1 MDGIADDVAI
11 SLSATGAETPFS
23 MRRHGIAAGATN
35 PAAIAGKSFAM
46 DALVTFALSLVTYD
60 VLVAPVWQWDHWVFI
75 LLTLFSAI
83 VVGGLWE
90 RGVYEVPML
99 LERRLHVHKIAL
111 SWIQAAGLVLLLAL
125 CLLGAAPSALP
136 SGQAAELHLAVTGA
150 WLPTLVAF
158 GVVSLSALR
167 FIRLRF
173 GTPIPAPYRAVIV
186 GCTDVAT
193 RLLEKIAC
201 SPARCL
207 NFIGVVAHTTE
218 REEER
223 KSFCSLPVLGGVPA
237 LVEMIR
243 HDQVDV
249 VIVALPWSDA
259 PRLRGIV
266 DQIAMAP
273 VDVLVA
279 PDLDGFDF
287 TSRPV
292 SSFHAGVPLL
302 QASRRPLT
310 GRQAFLKR
318 AEDLFLGGILLLL
331 TAPAMLGIAL
341 AVKLTS
347 SGPVLFRQRRLGF
360 NNRIINVMKFR
371 TMYAHLS
378 DPDARQQ
385 TSRGDRRI
393 TPIGGWLRRSSLDE
407 LPQLLN
413 VLRGDMSLVGPR
425 PHALMTRAS
434 GLALEDAVP
443 TYSSR
448 HRVKPGITGW
458 AQVNGFRGELDT
470 VDKIVHRVN
479 HDLHY
484 VDNWSL
490 ALDLKILWRT
500 AKLVVTDNNAY

>member
-11 SLSATGAETPFS
+11 SLT
-23 MRRHGIAAGATN
+23 AAGAEASFSKYGHGKTASAAN
-35 PAAIAGKSFAM
+35 PAAIAGKCFAL

-60 VLVAPVWQWDHWVFI
+60 VLVAPIWEWGHSVFI

-111 SWIQAAGLVLLLAL
+111 AWIQAAGLVLLLAL

-136 SGQAAELHLAVTGA
+136 ARQSAKLHLAVTGA
-150 WLPTLVAF
+150 WLPTVVAF
-158 GVVSLSALR
+158 GVLSLSALR
-167 FIRLRF
+167 FVRLRF

-186 GCTDVAT
+186 GCTDVAS
-193 RLLEKIAC
+193 RLLEKIAHT
-201 SPARCL
+201 PARCL
-207 NFIGVVAHTTE
+207 NFIGVVAHAAE
-218 REEER
+218 QEER
-223 KSFCSLPVLGGVPA
+223 KNFCSLPVLGDVDA
-237 LVEMIR
+237 LLEMIR

-249 VIVALPWSDA
+249 VIVALPWSDGS
-259 PRLRGIV
+259 RLRRIV

-287 TSRPV
+287 TGRPV

-302 QASRRPLT
+302 QASRRPLSAW
-310 GRQAFLKR
+310 QALLKR
-318 AEDLFLGGILLLL
+318 AEDLVLGTVLLIL
-331 TAPAMLGIAL
+331 TGPVMLGIAL

-347 SGPVLFRQRRLGF
+347 PGPVLFRQRRLGF
-360 NNRIINVMKFR
+360 NNRIISVMKFR
-371 TMYAHLS
+371 TMYAHLA
-378 DPDARQQ
+378 DPDAKQQ

-393 TPIGGWLRRSSLDE
+393 TPLGAWLRRSSLDE

-470 VDKIVHRVN
+470 VEKIVHRVN

-500 AKLVVTDNNAY
+500 AKLVVTDDHAY